1 MKHLSLNFKSIAVP
15 LFLIIGGCASVMLGS
30 FQDVSIET
38 KCADK
43 KVKAECLVKNE
54 MGEWFVRTPG
64 TINLH
69 KGYDE
74 LELTCKGNDFE
85 PHKVSISSSGNVTLL
100 GNALVGGGLGA
111 IVDLETKAGFEYP
124 TKITFVVKSCEMP
137 DSAKTDQTKAKS
149 LASESNSE
157 TEAEAVKTYPVSRGL
172 SSADGSTKVV
182 KSGPLETRDTKPNTP
197 ATLSLKK
204 AEPQLQDP
212 NKLDAG
218 KLDDKTGDEATKREP
233 AKPKLGPYCRQV
245 DSEFP
250 GCTIR

>member
-1 MKHLSLNFKSIAVP
+1 M
-15 LFLIIGGCASVMLGS
+15 GGCASVMLGS
-30 FQDVSIET
+30 FQDVSFET
-38 KCADK
+38 KCGDK
-43 KVKAECLVKNE
+43 KVKAECQIKNE
-54 MGEWFVRTPG
+54 MGSWFVKTPG

-74 LELTCKGNDFE
+74 LELTCKGDDFE
-85 PHKVSISSSGNVTLL
+85 AHKVSISSSGNVTLL

-124 TKITFVVKSCEMP
+124 TKIIFVVKSCEAS
-137 DSAKTDQTKAKS
+137 DITRAEQNIAKPV
-149 LASESNSE
+149 ASEGVSE
-157 TEAEAVKTYPVSRGL
+157 VVKTYPVSRGL
-172 SSADGSTKVV
+172 VGAEGPSKNMKPSA
-182 KSGPLETRDTKPNTP
+182 PETRDSKTN
-197 ATLSLKK
+197 ATQTVSLKK
-204 AEPQLQDP
+204 PEPQLQDP
-212 NKLDAG
+212 TKPEAG